1 VPLSKEKDRER
12 KRKLRRNKVSKV
24 MSSADVRAMR
34 RVGIDP
40 EKLGD
45 EGGKISSR
53 VFYSVV
59 RELEAVRAH
68 LSWHHES
75 VKNPDIVT
83 ILERMQVEMATQSK
97 LMLEQAQQIR
107 MLQFQVKELTA
118 VVRELRG
125 ERVE

>member
-45 EGGKISSR
+45 EGGKI
-53 VFYSVV
+53 
-59 RELEAVRAH
+59 
-68 LSWHHES
+68 
-75 VKNPDIVT
+75 P
-83 ILERMQVEMATQSK
+83 
-97 LMLEQAQQIR
+97 
-107 MLQFQVKELTA
+107 
-118 VVRELRG
+118 RG
-125 ERVE
+125 CSTR

>member
-59 RELEAVRAH
+59 RELEAARARV
-68 LSWHHES
+68 SWYQE
-75 VKNPDIVT
+75 
-83 ILERMQVEMATQSK
+83 SK
-97 LMLEQAQQIR
+97 LCPNAFAQVDVLREELKVTRDELMTQIR

-125 ERVE
+125 ERVK